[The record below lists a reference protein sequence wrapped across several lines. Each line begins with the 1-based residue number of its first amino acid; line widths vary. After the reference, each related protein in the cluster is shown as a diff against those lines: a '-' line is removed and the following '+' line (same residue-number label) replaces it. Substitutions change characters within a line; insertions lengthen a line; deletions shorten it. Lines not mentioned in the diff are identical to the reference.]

1 MKQIKLN
8 SLKFHIVAVMLSTYF
23 IASFGFLV
31 LSIATYSLHSNALA
45 HIVIALLALLVFALL
60 LRGFFIKY
68 TY

>member
-1 MKQIKLN
+1 
-8 SLKFHIVAVMLSTYF
+8 
-23 IASFGFLV
+23 
-31 LSIATYSLHSNALA
+31 LHSNALA